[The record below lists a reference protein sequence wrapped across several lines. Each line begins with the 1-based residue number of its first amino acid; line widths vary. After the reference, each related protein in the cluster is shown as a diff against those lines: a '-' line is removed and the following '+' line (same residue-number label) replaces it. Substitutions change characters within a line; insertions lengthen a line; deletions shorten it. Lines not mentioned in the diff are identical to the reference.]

1 MQLTSY
7 KSPIMVRLI
16 DLPEYE
22 RDHLLEKNMPPLGP
36 LPWHDNAKPLSAK
49 RIALITTAGL
59 HFRGDNAFDFAD
71 PTFRPISIDDDANDL
86 IMSHSSANFD
96 RSGFVEDV
104 NLVFPIERFQE
115 LLADKAIGSL
125 ADVHYSFMGAGLM
138 PKVYEKSAMQVA
150 GLLNQDQV
158 DAVFLTP
165 V

>member
-1 MQLTSY
+1 
-7 KSPIMVRLI
+7 MVRLI

-36 LPWHDNAKPLSAK
+36 LPWHTNAKPLSAK
-49 RIALITTAGL
+49 RIALIITAGL
-59 HFRGDNAFDFAD
+59 HFRDDNAFDFAD

-104 NLVFPIERFQE
+104 NLVFPIKRFQE

-138 PKVYEKSAMQVA
+138 PKIYEKSAMQVA
-150 GLLNQDQV
+150 GLLKQDQV

>member
-1 MQLTSY
+1 
-7 KSPIMVRLI
+7 MVRLT

-36 LPWHDNAKPLSAK
+36 MPWSNNAKPLSAK
-49 RIALITTAGL
+49 RIALVTTAGL

-104 NLVFPIERFQE
+104 NLVFPIKRFQE
-115 LLADKAIGSL
+115 LLADKTIGSL

-150 GLLNQDQV
+150 GLLKQDLV

>member
-1 MQLTSY
+1 
-7 KSPIMVRLI
+7 
-16 DLPEYE
+16 
-22 RDHLLEKNMPPLGP
+22 
-36 LPWHDNAKPLSAK
+36 
-49 RIALITTAGL
+49 
-59 HFRGDNAFDFAD
+59 
-71 PTFRPISIDDDANDL
+71 
-86 IMSHSSANFD
+86 MSHSSANFD

-104 NLVFPIERFQE
+104 NLVFPIRRFQE

-150 GLLNQDQV
+150 GLLKQDQV

>member
-1 MQLTSY
+1 
-7 KSPIMVRLI
+7 MVRLI

-36 LPWHDNAKPLSAK
+36 LPWHNNAKPLSAK

-59 HFRGDNAFDFAD
+59 HLRGDNAFDFAD

-104 NLVFPIERFQE
+104 NLVFPIKRFQE

-150 GLLNQDQV
+150 GMLKQDQV

>member
-1 MQLTSY
+1 
-7 KSPIMVRLI
+7 MVRLI

-22 RDHLLEKNMPPLGP
+22 RDHLLEKNMPPLGT
-36 LPWHDNAKPLSAK
+36 LPWHHNAKPLGAK

-59 HFRGDNAFDFAD
+59 HFRGDKAFDFAD

-104 NLVFPIERFQE
+104 NLVFPIRRFQE

-150 GLLNQDQV
+150 GLLKQDQV